1 MYSAI
6 IIARYIINKK
16 FEEENPVNNARL
28 QSLLYLTQ
36 GQSYRTRK
44 EPLFEENIY
53 AWKQGPVV
61 PDVFWT
67 YAGYL
72 TTNIRNHYEIKLDE
86 NTKILIDNLLNILD
100 NLDDNTLK
108 QIVCEKDSP
117 WSRFSKSQTTKIPK
131 KQLEKYFLSL

>member
-16 FEEENPVNNARL
+16 FEEGEPVNNARL
-28 QSLLYLTQ
+28 QSLLYLAQ
-36 GQSYRTRK
+36 GQSYRTTK

-100 NLDDNTLK
+100 NLDDSTLK

-117 WSRFSKSQTTKIPK
+117 WSWFSKAKITKIPK
-131 KQLEKYFLSL
+131 EQLEKYFLSL